1 MVKPLV
7 YTNFIVMLQLEPRE
21 AVDKP
26 RSTRDCGS
34 TLACDSGRP
43 LQPHSAQSPDVFQQ
57 QLHQPLPCQPTL
69 VFHQPPPGEP
79 QALPKS
85 TRATSPRKLK
95 LESRVPAA
103 RASRYQLYELRDAVA
118 PALPRTATQR
128 QRQLRQQPSV
138 QRTQQYPLERQ
149 LRARPR
155 ALQRQLELAAEPEQS
170 VNRPDQQQQ
179 DEYLRALQSE
189 QQSGEE
195 GGRNGYL
202 TKP

>member
-1 MVKPLV
+1 
-7 YTNFIVMLQLEPRE
+7 MLQLEPRE

-43 LQPHSAQSPDVFQQ
+43 LQSHSAQPPDVFQQ
-57 QLHQPLPCQPTL
+57 LSCQPTL

-79 QALPKS
+79 QALPES
-85 TRATSPRKLK
+85 TRAASPRKLE

-103 RASRYQLYELRDAVA
+103 RASRNQLYELRDAVA

-138 QRTQQYPLERQ
+138 QRTQQHPLERE

-170 VNRPDQQQQ
+170 VDRPDQQQQ

>member
-1 MVKPLV
+1 M
-7 YTNFIVMLQLEPRE
+7 TIGMLQLQSRE

-26 RSTRDCGS
+26 RGTRDCGS

-43 LQPHSAQSPDVFQQ
+43 LQPHSAQPPDVFQQ
-57 QLHQPLPCQPTL
+57 QLYQPLSCQPSL
-69 VFHQPPPGEP
+69 FFHQPPPGEP
-79 QALPKS
+79 QALPES
-85 TRATSPRKLK
+85 TRAASPRKLE

-103 RASRYQLYELRDAVA
+103 RAGRNQLHELRHAVA

-138 QRTQQYPLERQ
+138 QRTQQHPLEREFGT
-149 LRARPR
+149 RPR

-170 VNRPDQQQQ
+170 VDRSDQQRQ

-189 QQSGEE
+189 QQSG
-195 GGRNGYL
+195 
-202 TKP
+202 